1 MNKKI
6 IIWFVS
12 LILVALITPSLIA
25 LLGIML
31 SPILSTI
38 GFIMLVFII
47 TVIIAWKNKIN
58 R

>member
-6 IIWFVS
+6 IIWFVG

-25 LLGIML
+25 LLGVIL

-38 GFIMLVFII
+38 GFIILVFIVTI
-47 TVIIAWKNKIN
+47 IIAWKNKLN

>member
-12 LILVALITPSLIA
+12 LILVALITPSLIT
-25 LLGIML
+25 LLGVIL

-38 GFIMLVFII
+38 GFIVLIFIATI
-47 TVIIAWKNKIN
+47 IIAWKNKIN

>member
-25 LLGIML
+25 LLGVIL

-38 GFIMLVFII
+38 GFIILVFIVTI
-47 TVIIAWKNKIN
+47 IIAWKNKIN